1 MMDVDPSVVEMDE
14 GSPIDT
20 VDDAD
25 ADADAD
31 ALNDELE
38 IPNMSSSS

>member
-25 ADADAD
+25 ADADA
-31 ALNDELE
+31 LNDELE